1 MFAVLTE
8 FETVLSLWFKVLG
21 ILVEIFFIVFNDFI
35 PFQVFLILFLILLFL
50 IFVRFEKI

>member
-1 MFAVLTE
+1 MFAILTG

>member
-1 MFAVLTE
+1 MFAVLTG

-35 PFQVFLILFLILLFL
+35 PFQVFFDI
-50 IFVRFEKI
+50 IFDIIIFDIIIFDIC